1 MRTVSEPRGH
11 DCHARRAVSRE
22 MRLATILPKG
32 SAHHRQ
38 KDRQRRHLGTLTST
52 WGSSKA
58 VALYLDRC
66 QVDTP
71 HDVVAAVWKHV
82 GQRRKR
88 IAKVIDFGAGDGR
101 FARAGDYEQYVGYEI
116 DPRRC
121 LNSKLPECASLVNAC
136 AFSDSFAD
144 ADICIGNPPFVRN
157 QDLPQGWR
165 RRAASVVKLRTGVQ
179 VSGLANA
186 WQYFTFHA
194 LASTKSDG
202 LIALVIPYEWVSRPS
217 AKALRDYIKSRGWE
231 VSVYRLRDETFQRVL
246 TTSSIT
252 IIDKSGRSG
261 KWQFF
266 IESDGSPYEPLESA
280 SGGKFGLVHYSTR
293 REVSTQKIHVKR
305 GLSPGTQQ
313 ALTLTEGER
322 IRAGLKV
329 NVDVVPCV
337 TSLRALGSDA
347 EVLTTTVFRKY
358 FRDTAAKCWL
368 VRTDRPPSER
378 LSAFLKSTPPEFY
391 QTSTCLSR
399 DVWWKF
405 TMPQAPS
412 ILVAS
417 GFRGKRPK
425 VLVNEIGAVAVGG
438 VSGIYG
444 VARNASRRLVR
455 RLRSIRVASRVVPH
469 SNGLLKL
476 EIGQLNTVIRHVI
489 AAEARARS

>member
-1 MRTVSEPRGH
+1 MRTASSAQSGRAMSREV
-11 DCHARRAVSRE
+11 RRARVLS
-22 MRLATILPKG
+22 KG
-32 SAHHRQ
+32 SAHPLHR
-38 KDRQRRHLGTLTST
+38 KERPRPHLGTLTSN

-82 GQRRKR
+82 EQRRKR

-101 FARAGDYEQYVGYEI
+101 FATAGEYEQYVGYEI

-121 LNSKLPECASLVNAC
+121 LTSKLPARASLVNAC
-136 AFSDSFAD
+136 AFSDTVAD

-165 RRAASVVKLRTGVQ
+165 RRAAAVVKKRTGVQ
-179 VSGLANA
+179 ISGLANA
-186 WQYFTFHA
+186 WQYFAFHA

-217 AKALRDYIKSRGWE
+217 AKALREYIRSRGWD

-252 IIDKSGRSG
+252 IIDKTGRCG
-261 KWQFF
+261 KWRFF
-266 IESDGSPYEPLESA
+266 IESDGSPYEPLDSE

-293 REVSTQKIHVKR
+293 GEVSTQKIHVKR

-322 IRAGLKV
+322 IRAGLKAS
-329 NVDVVPCV
+329 VDVVPCV

-347 EVLTTTVFRKY
+347 EVLTKAVFRKH
-358 FRDTAAKCWL
+358 FRDAAAKCWL

-378 LSAFLKSTPPEFY
+378 LSAFLKGTPPALY

-444 VARNASRRLVR
+444 VARSASRRLVR

-476 EIGQLNTVIRHVI
+476 EIGQLNTVIRHVT